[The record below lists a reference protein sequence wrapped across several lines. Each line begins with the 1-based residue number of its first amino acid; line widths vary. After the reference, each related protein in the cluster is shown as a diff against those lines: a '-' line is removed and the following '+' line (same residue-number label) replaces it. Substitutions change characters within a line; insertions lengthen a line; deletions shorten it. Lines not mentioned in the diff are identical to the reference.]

1 MRRCPVAAAKPVCDR
16 CACALA
22 FAQVAADLRVVLELM
37 EEEGTYFGGVDG
49 ATHLARLVQLLDPFQ
64 GVPPSFL
71 HR

>member
-1 MRRCPVAAAKPVCDR
+1 M
-16 CACALA
+16 
-22 FAQVAADLRVVLELM
+22 VLELM